1 MSDRWVLLVY
11 RIPREPST
19 PRITVWRKL
28 RRLGVA
34 QLGDGLVGLPLDARN
49 RERLEWI
56 ADEVIE
62 AGGTAALWLAEPM
75 SSRHTRWVMHGMAA
89 ARAEEYRRVIDDAAA
104 AAATVDP
111 VARRRSL
118 RRLRRQLREI
128 RRRDYFPPPE
138 REQARAAVERLAR
151 QVTDADRVTPAR
163 EEQ

>member
-34 QLGDGLVGLPLDARN
+34 QLGDGLVGLPSDARN

-62 AGGTAALWLAEPM
+62 AGGTAAVWLAEPM
-75 SSRHTRWVMHGMAA
+75 SNRQARSVVHEMAA
-89 ARAEEYRRVIDDAAA
+89 ARAQEYRQVIDDAAA

-111 VARRRSL
+111 VGRRRSV
-118 RRLRRQLREI
+118 RRLRRQFREI

-138 REQARAAVERLAR
+138 REQAKAAVQRLAD
-151 QVTDADRVTPAR
+151 QVTDADPATSTR
-163 EEQ
+163 AAG

>member
-19 PRITVWRKL
+19 PRITVWRRL

-34 QLGDGLVGLPLDARN
+34 QLGDGLVGLPSDARN

-62 AGGTAALWLAEPM
+62 AGGTAAAWLAEPL
-75 SSRHTRWVMHGMAA
+75 SNRHARSMVQEMAA
-89 ARAEEYRRVIDDAAA
+89 ARAEEYRQVIDDAS
-104 AAATVDP
+104 ATEATSDP
-111 VARRRSL
+111 VARRRAL
-118 RRLRRQLREI
+118 RRLRRQMRDI

-138 REQARAAVERLAR
+138 REQAMAAVQRLTD
-151 QVTDADRVTPAR
+151 QVTNAADATSAR
-163 EEQ
+163 AGR